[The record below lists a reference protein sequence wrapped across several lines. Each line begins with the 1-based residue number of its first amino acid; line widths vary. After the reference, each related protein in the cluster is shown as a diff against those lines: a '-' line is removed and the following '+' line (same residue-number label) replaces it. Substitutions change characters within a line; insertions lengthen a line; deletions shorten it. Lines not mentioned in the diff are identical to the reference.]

1 MWFARVILRLLVP
14 IGILITFAVMS
25 VGAPIS
31 GIVWIFTGK
40 NIINWFYYEWPN
52 LVKGFYD
59 EKLDL

>member
-1 MWFARVILRLLVP
+1 
-14 IGILITFAVMS
+14 MS